1 MIRPRRS
8 PILGADGPVGAQMAA
23 ATLVLIH
30 GLLDD
35 RHMWAHQRRHLAA
48 CAPLATPDILT
59 EDTLD
64 RAAERVLAA
73 SDGPLAV
80 AGFSMGGYV
89 VFELLR
95 RAPQRLARIALIS
108 TQARADTPEKSA
120 ERQRAI
126 ASAEAGGYED
136 VVDAALPE
144 VVHPDRVA
152 DRTLMA
158 ELRTMALR
166 VGPEAY
172 VRQQKI
178 IAHRPDSRPDLAAIA
193 CPALVICGRQDRL
206 TPPALS
212 EEMAAAIPG
221 ARLTL
226 LDECG
231 HYAPMERPFATTAL
245 LQQWLRHP

>member
-1 MIRPRRS
+1 M
-8 PILGADGPVGAQMAA
+8 A

-35 RHMWAHQRRHLAA
+35 RRMWERQRRHLAA
-48 CAPLATPDILT
+48 CAPLATPDILAWET
-59 EDTLD
+59 VGA
-64 RAAERVLAA
+64 AAERVLA
-73 SDGPLAV
+73 SIDGPLAV

-89 VFELLR
+89 VFEMLR
-95 RAPQRLARIALIS
+95 RAPERLARIALID
-108 TQARADTPEKSA
+108 TQAGADTPEKSA
-120 ERQRAI
+120 ERRRAI
-126 ASAEAGGYED
+126 AVAEAGGYED
-136 VVDAALPE
+136 VVDAALPG

-152 DRTLMA
+152 DRALMA
-158 ELRTMALR
+158 ELRTMAL
-166 VGPEAY
+166 GIGAEAY

-178 IAHRPDSRPDLAAIA
+178 IMSRPDSRPLLAAID
-193 CPALVICGRQDRL
+193 CPVLVMCGRQDRL

-221 ARLTL
+221 ARLVL